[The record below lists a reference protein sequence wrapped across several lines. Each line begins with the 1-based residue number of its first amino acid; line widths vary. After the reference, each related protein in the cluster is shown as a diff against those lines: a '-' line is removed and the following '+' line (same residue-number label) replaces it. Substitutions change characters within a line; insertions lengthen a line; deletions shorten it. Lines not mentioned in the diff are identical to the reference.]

1 MNQELLPPAPQ
12 ITEYKEF
19 HSQLA
24 ALADGNAKAVFDYRD
39 PKGNKEARSHIHKL
53 RLAKGAIE
61 RKRKEL
67 KESVL
72 ARGRLIDSEAKA
84 MTTAVESMIEVHE
97 TPILQIEKEEA
108 ARIQKHRD
116 AIAAIEAN
124 MNPAHQSMSSGL
136 INNYLHDLEAMEPDE
151 AFEEFTAE
159 AMIAYKKAHAYL
171 IDCHNKAS
179 QREAEQAELER
190 LSKEAAERERAEREA
205 RIAAEAKAKAEAEA
219 KAAAERRE
227 REIQAQQEAVKRE
240 AERKERE
247 AAEALTRAEREK
259 AEAIQRAEREKQEAI
274 ARAEAEKKAAEDRQR
289 IAEENAKR
297 QTEEAVKKERIRI
310 EREQAAAK
318 AEQERIAA
326 NKAHRRKINHD
337 VLNGLVMFG
346 LDEDTAKALI
356 EAIAKSEIANVTI
369 NY

>member
-1 MNQELLPPAPQ
+1 MNQEILPPVPQ

-53 RLAKGAIE
+53 RLTKGAIE

-72 ARGRLIDSEAKA
+72 ERGRLIDSEAKSITA
-84 MTTAVESMIEVHE
+84 AVEAMIEVHE
-97 TPILQIEKEEA
+97 TPILQIEHEEA
-108 ARIQKHRD
+108 ARVANHKSRISKIEEFLTTVSAD
-116 AIAAIEAN
+116 NSSAYIGSAIEVLRAN
-124 MNPAHQSMSSGL
+124 
-136 INNYLHDLEAMEPDE
+136 IPDE
-151 AFEEFTAE
+151 SFEEFMAE
-159 AMIAYKKAHAYL
+159 AVSAHKKVAEHLEACHAAAV
-171 IDCHNKAS
+171 K
-179 QREAEQAELER
+179 REAEQAELER
-190 LSKEAAERERAEREA
+190 LRKEAAERERAEREA
-205 RIAAEAKAKAEAEA
+205 RIAAEAKEKAEAEA

-227 REIQAQQEAVKRE
+227 REIQAQQEA
-240 AERKERE
+240 ANRE
-247 AAEALTRAEREK
+247 AAEALDRAEREK
-259 AEAIQRAEREKQEAI
+259 AAAIERAEREKREAI
-274 ARAEAEKKAAEDRQR
+274 ARAEAEKKAAEERQR
-289 IAEENAKR
+289 IAEESAKR
-297 QTEEAVKKERIRI
+297 QAKEAARQERIRI

-326 NKAHRRKINHD
+326 NKAHRRKINHE

-346 LDEDTAKALI
+346 LDEGTAKALI

>member
-53 RLAKGAIE
+53 RRTKGAIE

-72 ARGRLIDSEAKA
+72 ERGRLIDSEAKSITA
-84 MTTAVESMIEVHE
+84 AVESMIEIHE
-97 TPILQIEKEEA
+97 TPILQIEQEEA
-108 ARIQKHRD
+108 ARVKKHRD
-116 AIAAIEAN
+116 AIAEIEAN
-124 MNPAHQSMSSGL
+124 MDPSHQSMSSGL
-136 INNYLHDLEAMEPDE
+136 INSYLHDLEALEPDE
-151 AFEEFTAE
+151 SFEEFTAE
-159 AMIAYKKAHAYL
+159 AISAYKKAHAYL
-171 IDCHNKAS
+171 LDCHNKAT

-190 LSKEAAERERAEREA
+190 LRKEAAERERAEREA

-227 REIQAQQEAVKRE
+227 REIAEQQEAAKRE

-247 AAEALTRAEREK
+247 AAEALA
-259 AEAIQRAEREKQEAI
+259 RAEREKQEAI
-274 ARAEAEKKAAEDRQR
+274 ARAEADKKAAEERQR
-289 IAEENAKR
+289 LTEENANR
-297 QTEEAVKKERIRI
+297 QAEEAARRERARI

-326 NKAHRRKINHD
+326 NKAHRRKINHE

-346 LDEDTAKALI
+346 LDEGTAKALI